1 MTPVFGAL
9 VKVAPSKPT
18 KATAASIPGRVSMI
32 SPALR
37 TTSSV
42 RLSVEPGGSW
52 KAAMK

>member
-18 KATAASIPGRVSMI
+18 KATAASTPGRVSMM

-52 KAAMK
+52 NAAMK